1 MAPYGRLLSVLDL
14 SIMHS
19 KITAITAIS
28 DPACLRQLHLVVSD
42 D

>member
-14 SIMHS
+14 SNRGG
-19 KITAITAIS
+19 KIVVITAIS
-28 DPACLRQLHLVVSD
+28 DPARLRQVHLAVID